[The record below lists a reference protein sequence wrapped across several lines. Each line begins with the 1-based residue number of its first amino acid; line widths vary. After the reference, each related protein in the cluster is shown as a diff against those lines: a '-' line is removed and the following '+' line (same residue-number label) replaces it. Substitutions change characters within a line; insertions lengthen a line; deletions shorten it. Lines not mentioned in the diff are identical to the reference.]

1 VLVARG
7 ELDEALPILRAEVLQ
22 QKIAQLQARKEQ
34 GNQ

>member
-1 VLVARG
+1 VVSWTR
-7 ELDEALPILRAEVLQ
+7 LDEALPILRAEVLQ